1 MTSLAQN
8 PLRQRSAR
16 PSRSSIGAALVLV
29 VILTG
34 QLMIMLDATIV
45 TIALP
50 KISDSL
56 HFSPTSLSWVQ
67 NAYTLTFGGLLLL
80 GARAGDILG
89 RRRMFMVG
97 IGLFTVTSLL
107 GGLAQSS
114 GELLAAR
121 AAQGIGAAIAAPS
134 TLALLTS
141 RFTEGPDCL
150 RAFGLY
156 GAVSSGG
163 ASVGLVAGGVL
174 TDWLSWRWGLFINV
188 PIGIALILLTP
199 RYLPET
205 PRQPGRFDLAG
216 AVTSTLGMAS
226 LVYGFVRAASDGW
239 GDTGT
244 ALSFIVGVALLAM
257 FVMVELRAE
266 QPITPLH
273 LFASRQRSAS
283 YVARLLLVGG
293 MFGMFF
299 FLTQYLQLVRDYS
312 PLKAGFAFL
321 PMTVALFASVRT
333 VPKLIPR
340 VGGMRFLLSGIAS
353 WRTRSRWRSRDRPSS
368 WHAPWQS
375 SCSRSASGRRRQSR
389 RKTPPDRGGL
399 DRSRQTEGRWGSGRS
414 GRRRDDRHEAA
425 GRALRHRHD
434 APRRRPGRRR
444 RRRVLGRRSACPAPV
459 AVPRR
464 WRGGEPRWGRSTS
477 GSPAPSSSR
486 RPVGRTRRRSRGPAC
501 HARWSTP
508 LAPRAAAR

>member
-1 MTSLAQN
+1 
-8 PLRQRSAR
+8 
-16 PSRSSIGAALVLV
+16 

-97 IGLFTVTSLL
+97 IGLFTLTSLL

-141 RFTEGPDCL
+141 RFTEGPDRL

-239 GDTGT
+239 RDTGT

-340 VGGMRFLLSGIAS
+340 VGGMRFLLSGIALGLLS
-353 WRTRSRWRSRDRPSS
+353 MVWLTRISAGTQYFPSIVVPMTLLGLGLGVAMIPLTNMAMVGVEPRDAGAASGLVNVMQQVGGS
-368 WHAPWQS
+368 LGLGLLVTVFGTA
-375 SCSRSASGRRRQSR
+375 SRSAAKHPLPGVSAHVERHHELAHAIAMAF
-389 RKTPPDRGGL
+389 T
-399 DRSRQTEGRWGSGRS
+399 GSAIFLACTLAVIVF
-414 GRRRDDRHEAA
+414 AA
-425 GRALRHRHD
+425 
-434 APRRRPGRRR
+434 
-444 RRRVLGRRSACPAPV
+444 RVRPAP
-459 AVPRR
+459 AV
-464 WRGGEPRWGRSTS
+464 
-477 GSPAPSSSR
+477 SS
-486 RPVGRTRRRSRGPAC
+486 
-501 HARWSTP
+501 
-508 LAPRAAAR
+508 

>member
-8 PLRQRSAR
+8 PVRRRSVR

-97 IGLFTVTSLL
+97 IGLFTLTSLL

-141 RFTEGPDCL
+141 RFTEGPDRL

-340 VGGMRFLLSGIAS
+340 VGGMRFLLSGIALGLLS
-353 WRTRSRWRSRDRPSS
+353 MVWLTRISAGTQYFPSIVVPMTLLGLGLGVAMIPLTNMAMVGVEPRDAGAASGLVNVMQQVGGS
-368 WHAPWQS
+368 LGLGLLVTVFGTA
-375 SCSRSASGRRRQSR
+375 SRSAAKHPLPGVSAHVERHHELAHAIAMAF
-389 RKTPPDRGGL
+389 T
-399 DRSRQTEGRWGSGRS
+399 GSAIFLACTLAVIVF
-414 GRRRDDRHEAA
+414 AA
-425 GRALRHRHD
+425 
-434 APRRRPGRRR
+434 
-444 RRRVLGRRSACPAPV
+444 RVRPAP
-459 AVPRR
+459 AV
-464 WRGGEPRWGRSTS
+464 
-477 GSPAPSSSR
+477 SS
-486 RPVGRTRRRSRGPAC
+486 
-501 HARWSTP
+501 
-508 LAPRAAAR
+508 

>member
-8 PLRQRSAR
+8 PARQRSVR

-56 HFSPTSLSWVQ
+56 HFTPTSLSWVQ

-97 IGLFTVTSLL
+97 IGLFTLTSLL

-141 RFTEGPDCL
+141 RFTEGPDRL

-163 ASVGLVAGGVL
+163 ASVGLVAGGIL

-188 PIGIALILLTP
+188 PIGIA
-199 RYLPET
+199 
-205 PRQPGRFDLAG
+205 
-216 AVTSTLGMAS
+216 
-226 LVYGFVRAASDGW
+226 
-239 GDTGT
+239 
-244 ALSFIVGVALLAM
+244 
-257 FVMVELRAE
+257 
-266 QPITPLH
+266 
-273 LFASRQRSAS
+273 
-283 YVARLLLVGG
+283 
-293 MFGMFF
+293 
-299 FLTQYLQLVRDYS
+299 
-312 PLKAGFAFL
+312 
-321 PMTVALFASVRT
+321 
-333 VPKLIPR
+333 
-340 VGGMRFLLSGIAS
+340 
-353 WRTRSRWRSRDRPSS
+353 
-368 WHAPWQS
+368 
-375 SCSRSASGRRRQSR
+375 
-389 RKTPPDRGGL
+389 
-399 DRSRQTEGRWGSGRS
+399 
-414 GRRRDDRHEAA
+414 
-425 GRALRHRHD
+425 
-434 APRRRPGRRR
+434 
-444 RRRVLGRRSACPAPV
+444 
-459 AVPRR
+459 
-464 WRGGEPRWGRSTS
+464 
-477 GSPAPSSSR
+477 
-486 RPVGRTRRRSRGPAC
+486 
-501 HARWSTP
+501 
-508 LAPRAAAR
+508 

>member
-8 PLRQRSAR
+8 PARQRSVR

-56 HFSPTSLSWVQ
+56 HFTPTSLSWVQ

-97 IGLFTVTSLL
+97 IGLFTLTSLL

-141 RFTEGPDCL
+141 RFTEGPDRL

-163 ASVGLVAGGVL
+163 ASVGLVAGGIL

-340 VGGMRFLLSGIAS
+340 VGGMRFLLSGIALGLLS
-353 WRTRSRWRSRDRPSS
+353 MVWLTRISAGTQYFPGIVVPMTLLGLGLGVAMIPLTNMAMVGVEPRDAGAASGLVNVMQQVGGS
-368 WHAPWQS
+368 LGLGLLVTVFGTA
-375 SCSRSASGRRRQSR
+375 SRSAAKHPLPGVSAHVERHHELAHAIAMAF
-389 RKTPPDRGGL
+389 T
-399 DRSRQTEGRWGSGRS
+399 GSAVFLACTLAVVVFAVRV
-414 GRRRDDRHEAA
+414 
-425 GRALRHRHD
+425 
-434 APRRRPGRRR
+434 RP
-444 RRRVLGRRSACPAPV
+444 
-459 AVPRR
+459 
-464 WRGGEPRWGRSTS
+464 
-477 GSPAPSSSR
+477 
-486 RPVGRTRRRSRGPAC
+486 
-501 HARWSTP
+501 
-508 LAPRAAAR
+508 AAAISS

>member
-1 MTSLAQN
+1 
-8 PLRQRSAR
+8 
-16 PSRSSIGAALVLV
+16 
-29 VILTG
+29 
-34 QLMIMLDATIV
+34 
-45 TIALP
+45 
-50 KISDSL
+50 
-56 HFSPTSLSWVQ
+56 
-67 NAYTLTFGGLLLL
+67 
-80 GARAGDILG
+80 
-89 RRRMFMVG
+89 
-97 IGLFTVTSLL
+97 
-107 GGLAQSS
+107 
-114 GELLAAR
+114 
-121 AAQGIGAAIAAPS
+121 
-134 TLALLTS
+134 
-141 RFTEGPDCL
+141 
-150 RAFGLY
+150 
-156 GAVSSGG
+156 VSSGG
-163 ASVGLVAGGVL
+163 ASVGLVAGGIL

-340 VGGMRFLLSGIAS
+340 VGGMRFLLSGIALGLLS
-353 WRTRSRWRSRDRPSS
+353 MVWLTRISAGTQYFPSIVVPMTLLGLGLGVAMIPLTNMAMVGVEPRDAGAASGLVNVMQQVGGS
-368 WHAPWQS
+368 LGLGLLVTVFGTA
-375 SCSRSASGRRRQSR
+375 SRSAAKHPLPGVSAHVERHHELAHAIAMAF
-389 RKTPPDRGGL
+389 T
-399 DRSRQTEGRWGSGRS
+399 GS
-414 GRRRDDRHEAA
+414 AIFLA
-425 GRALRHRHD
+425 CTLAVVVF
-434 APRRRPGRRR
+434 AV
-444 RRRVLGRRSACPAPV
+444 RV
-459 AVPRR
+459 
-464 WRGGEPRWGRSTS
+464 
-477 GSPAPSSSR
+477 
-486 RPVGRTRRRSRGPAC
+486 RPVPAV
-501 HARWSTP
+501 SS
-508 LAPRAAAR
+508 